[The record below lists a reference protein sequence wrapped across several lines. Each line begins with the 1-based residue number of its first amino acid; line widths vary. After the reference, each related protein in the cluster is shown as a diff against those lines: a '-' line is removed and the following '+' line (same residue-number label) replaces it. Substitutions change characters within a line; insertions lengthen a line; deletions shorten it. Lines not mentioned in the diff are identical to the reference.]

1 MNNSMFQLPEIKN
14 EPVKQYAPGSPE
26 RRQLRAELARQ
37 LQTVQDIPLIIGGK
51 EIRTDDQKKVV
62 SPHDHAKQLAVFSNA
77 GKQEVDMA
85 VKAALDAKKQWEN
98 TPWQERAAIFLKAAD
113 LISQKYTYLL
123 NAATMLGQSKN
134 PFQAEIDAT
143 CELADF
149 FRFNAGYMAEIYAGQ
164 PASENGVW
172 NRLEYRALEGFVF
185 ALTPFNFTAIA
196 GNLCGA
202 PAVMGN
208 TVVWK
213 PASTAVL
220 SGYYIMQI
228 LKEAGLPD
236 GVINFVPGRG
246 SVVGESVLNHPDLA
260 GIHFTGSTNVFKTL
274 WKTMGNN
281 IDVYKSYPRM
291 VGETGG
297 KDYIFVHP
305 SARVAPVVAAA
316 VRGAFEYQGQK
327 CSAASRMY
335 VPASLWDEV
344 TTGIKSAVEQIT
356 IGNVTEFRH
365 FMNALIDEA
374 AFDNAAGYI
383 DRAKKSDV
391 ADILVGGHADKS
403 KGYFIDPTVIVTTD
417 PHYESMTQE
426 IFGPVLTLYRYEDA
440 AVDDAVALVDNTSPY
455 ALTGAVFAQDR
466 KAVHDLTNALAHSAG
481 NFYIN
486 DKPTGAVVGQQP
498 FGGARASGTNDKA
511 GSMLNLL
518 RWTSVRTIKE
528 NFVPPEGIA
537 YPFMGE
543 DPMDDLNQDSAN

>member
-1 MNNSMFQLPEIKN
+1 MNNSLLQLPEINN

-26 RRQLRAELARQ
+26 RRRLKAELARQ
-37 LQTVQDIPLIIGGK
+37 LQTVPEIPLIIGGK
-51 EIRTDDQKKVV
+51 EIRTDEQKKVV
-62 SPHDHAKQLAVFSNA
+62 CPHDHAKTLAVFSNA
-77 GKQEVDMA
+77 GKQEVGMA
-85 VKAALDAKKQWEN
+85 IKAALDAKKLWEN

-123 NAATMLGQSKN
+123 NAATMLGQSKT

-143 CELADF
+143 CELVDF
-149 FRFNAGYMAEIYAGQ
+149 FRFNARYMAEIYAGQ
-164 PASENGVW
+164 PASEKGVW

-202 PAVMGN
+202 PAIMGN

-228 LKEAGLPD
+228 LEEAGLPD
-236 GVINFVPGRG
+236 GVINFVPGKG
-246 SVVGESVLNHPDLA
+246 SVVGASVLNHPDLA
-260 GIHFTGSTNVFKTL
+260 GIHFTGSTKVFKTL
-274 WKTMGNN
+274 WKTVGNN
-281 IDVYKSYPRM
+281 IDMYTSYPRM

-335 VPASLWDEV
+335 IPASLWDEI
-344 TTGIKSAVEQIT
+344 TFGIKAAVEQIT
-356 IGNVTEFRH
+356 VGDVTEFRH

-383 DRAKKSDV
+383 DRAKTSDS
-391 ADILVGGHADKS
+391 ADILVGGSTDKS
-403 KGYFIDPTVIVTTD
+403 RGYFIDPTVIVTTD
-417 PHYESMTQE
+417 PHYESMTEE
-426 IFGPVLTLYRYEDA
+426 IFGPILTLYKYDDA

-466 KAVHDLTNALAHSAG
+466 QAIHDLTKALAHSAG

-528 NFVPPEGIA
+528 NFVPPEEIA

-543 DPMDDLNQDSAN
+543 DPMDDTN